1 MAVYFLDPQEEK
13 TKDMENTYSIKLHR
27 SYVFPLQASS
37 EKNIGNWNFQI
48 SEDQSS
54 PREEFEMQG
63 MKNID
68 SLCLREGQS
77 YD

>member
-1 MAVYFLDPQEEK
+1 MAVYFLDFQDEK

-27 SYVFPLQASS
+27 SYVFPLQALS
-37 EKNIGNWNFQI
+37 EKNIGNWNFRI

-68 SLCLREGQS
+68 SLCLRES
-77 YD
+77 

>member
-1 MAVYFLDPQEEK
+1 MAVYFLDFQDEK

-27 SYVFPLQASS
+27 SYVFPLQALS
-37 EKNIGNWNFQI
+37 EKNIGNWNFRI

-68 SLCLREGQS
+68 SLCLREG
-77 YD
+77 